1 MPRKPD
7 VRLTKLELEIMD
19 LLWSGGEA
27 SIREILER
35 IPERKR
41 PAYTTIQTI
50 VQRLEQKSAVRRTR
64 KIGNAFL
71 FEPLI
76 SRKSVYKRLIDD
88 LLEKLGSAEPLFA
101 HLVESN
107 RLTLD
112 DLRAMETI
120 LTADSVEPAGDE
132 R

>member
-112 DLRAMETI
+112 DLKAMETI
-120 LTADSVEPAGDE
+120 LTADSVEPGGDE